1 MPIDKQDRV
10 AKTHSSSRGD
20 EAPHRLRPLLRFLF
34 CSHDLGR
41 PSQRQEGRRADEKDN
56 ALAGAR
62 MLDLDIEV
70 ESISGEMSTSSK
82 QYQVVELGSPQRSRR
97 LDTVGRID
105 LDAVTSQD
113 ARAHIASALVRIDEE
128 NFLVIENRATKWWWL
143 VHPTPPK
150 LARFRS
156 EGRSGRIL
164 VLGEME
170 VKENGKSPRAASQ
183 GFGVL
188 RFGFRLRAGARRVRR
203 LDIRITFGTPVARN
217 CRRRECEG
225 RPFQGRICM
234 R

>member
-56 ALAGAR
+56 ALAGTR
-62 MLDLDIEV
+62 VLDLDIEV

-82 QYQVVELGSPQRSRR
+82 QYQVIELGSPQRSRR

-113 ARAHIASALVRIDEE
+113 ARAHVASTLVGIDEE
-128 NFLVIENRATKWWWL
+128 NFLVIENRAAKWWWL
-143 VHPTPPK
+143 VHPTLPK

-183 GFGVL
+183 GFGSCDSGS
-188 RFGFRLRAGARRVRR
+188 GFTR
-203 LDIRITFGTPVARN
+203 
-217 CRRRECEG
+217 G
-225 RPFQGRICM
+225 RGVSGGPISE
-234 R
+234 

>member
-1 MPIDKQDRV
+1 MVSSMPIDKQGHNSTTALTSRV
-10 AKTHSSSRGD
+10 AKTNSSGRGD

-34 CSHDLGR
+34 WSHDLGR

-62 MLDLDIEV
+62 VLDLDIEV
-70 ESISGEMSTSSK
+70 ESLSGEMSTSSK

-97 LDTVGRID
+97 LEAVGRID
-105 LDAVTSQD
+105 LDAATSQD
-113 ARAHIASALVRIDEE
+113 ARAHVASALVGIDEE

-143 VHPTPPK
+143 VHPTLPK

-170 VKENGKSPRAASQ
+170 VKENGKAPSGVSGLWGLAIRVQASR
-183 GFGVL
+183 GRG
-188 RFGFRLRAGARRVRR
+188 R
-203 LDIRITFGTPVARN
+203 GTSGGSIS
-217 CRRRECEG
+217 E
-225 RPFQGRICM
+225 
-234 R
+234 